1 MDRLDT
7 SLWTILKDL
16 PLIAVWRGSDPVYIT
31 VLVALPLVIGGL
43 LAQIRNRGTVKA
55 LIICMAVLTVFNNV
69 FLVINGFKD
78 TWYGL
83 ALFLG
88 APSFYMLIGLAA
100 GSLIHK
106 ELSKRE

>member
-7 SLWTILKDL
+7 TIWTILKDL

-43 LAQIRNRGTVKA
+43 LAQIRNRSIVKA

-69 FLVINGFKD
+69 FLIINGFSD

-88 APSFYMLIGLAA
+88 VPSFYMLAGLAA
-100 GSLIHK
+100 GSLIFR